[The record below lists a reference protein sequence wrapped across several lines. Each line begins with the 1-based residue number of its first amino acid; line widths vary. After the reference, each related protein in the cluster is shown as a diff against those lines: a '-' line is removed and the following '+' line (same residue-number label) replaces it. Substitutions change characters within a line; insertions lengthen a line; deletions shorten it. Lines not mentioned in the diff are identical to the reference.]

1 MSMLLLYTRIYS
13 FIEAVFLKQAMSSV
27 LIVRFQVFMAENVKM
42 TAFWFM
48 ALVYFSETIRRYTP
62 ECCHHQS
69 VYSFS
74 VDCNIPNFSQIGSR
88 ILEPFI
94 THALT
99 KYSFQNHLQQRKFC
113 LQNMYN
119 VMGYDSLAS

>member
-1 MSMLLLYTRIYS
+1 MLLLYTRIYS

-42 TAFWFM
+42 TVFWFM
-48 ALVYFSETIRRYTP
+48 ALVYYSETIRRYTP
-62 ECCHHQS
+62 ERCHHQS

-99 KYSFQNHLQQRKFC
+99 KFSIPK
-113 LQNMYN
+113 
-119 VMGYDSLAS
+119 SLTAEKILLTEHV